1 MSADDRVGPAKVVL
15 AIHGGAGGPPADDDA
30 RVDAERA
37 LAAALGAGWA
47 VLAGGGAALDAVQAA
62 VASMEGSGCFN
73 AGRGAVVNRDGGVSL
88 DAAIVDGA
96 TRAAG
101 AVAAVERL
109 AGAIAAARLVMDRT
123 PHVLVAGPGA
133 EALALAAGLP
143 AAPPGYFRRAQVASA
158 GTVGAVARDATGR
171 LAAATS
177 TGGITGKLPGRVGD
191 SALIGAGTW
200 ADDRCAVSAT
210 GWGEYFIRTAFAHD
224 IAVGVGRLGLP
235 LAEAARQAL
244 DGVVALGGH
253 GGCIA
258 VDTAGEIAMPFST
271 VVMYR
276 GVIDADGPPRVA
288 VFPESKTT

>member
-1 MSADDRVGPAKVVL
+1 MSAAGRVVL
-15 AIHGGAGGPPADDDA
+15 AIHGGAGGPPAEPDA
-30 RVDAERA
+30 QAEAERA
-37 LAAALGAGWA
+37 LAAALGAGWV
-47 VLAGGGAALDAVQAA
+47 VLGGGGAALDAVEVA
-62 VASMEGSGCFN
+62 VASMEASGCFN
-73 AGRGAVVNRDGGVSL
+73 AGRGAVLNRDGGVSL

-133 EALALAAGLP
+133 ESLALAAGLP
-143 AAPPGYFRRAQVASA
+143 AAPAGYFRRAPAA
-158 GTVGAVARDATGR
+158 ATGTVGAVARDAAGR

-191 SALIGAGTW
+191 SAVIGAGTW
-200 ADDRCAVSAT
+200 ADDRCAISAT

-224 IAVGVGRLGLP
+224 IAVGVGRLGLS
-235 LAEAARQAL
+235 LGEAARQAL

-258 VDTAGEIAMPFST
+258 VGAAGEVVLPFST
-271 VVMYR
+271 AVMYR
-276 GVIDADGPPRVA
+276 GVIDGDGPPRVA